1 MYIAVI
7 ITAYNRKDKTLKCL
21 NELTRCPHSEISI
34 SIYLTDDGSTDGTS
48 EAVSLL
54 YPNVKI
60 SKGNGS
66 LFWGGG
72 TNLSWKRAVADGN
85 FDGFLWLND
94 DTNLRENVWSEII
107 DADTFCKEK
116 YNTGGIYIGSTLS
129 PSTNTISYGGW
140 QQINPKHSSF
150 RLLKP
155 NGSFQPCDIGNGNI
169 TYISNDVVKKIG
181 CLHEG
186 YIHGADFYYTYWAHT
201 EKFPLLILR
210 DYVGYCENDHKSH
223 KENLLKRNLK
233 ERINYLY
240 SPTGLQFKTAL
251 LFQKRFFPQNVW
263 KLWVKYWIKTL
274 FPQLMK

>member
-169 TYISNDVVKKIG
+169 TYISNDVVKK
-181 CLHEG
+181 
-186 YIHGADFYYTYWAHT
+186 
-201 EKFPLLILR
+201 
-210 DYVGYCENDHKSH
+210 
-223 KENLLKRNLK
+223 
-233 ERINYLY
+233 
-240 SPTGLQFKTAL
+240 
-251 LFQKRFFPQNVW
+251 
-263 KLWVKYWIKTL
+263 
-274 FPQLMK
+274 